1 MVARIFL
8 HGPGGSGKTYML
20 TRVILPV
27 YEYFLP
33 RASKG
38 VAAQNSAARLIA
50 GATFHYMAALTRG
63 QDLGLQKPTRA
74 RRDALRRRWLYVA
87 LAFLDE
93 ISLTP
98 PALLAVLND
107 SAHWGRES
115 LNTGSVRGCG
125 GSVPGDGD
133 IDHELT
139 ETLGNILCQIIAG
152 DFLQLNPVLN
162 HSLMEIFGVE
172 VPRAPTYE
180 RMDEQSRQRKRQI
193 DQKGLDIFGK
203 FLPQTIL
210 FRGSHRF
217 KAGDPLAAILNNM
230 RQEGFHPLSS
240 ELKDLIRKQVFR
252 PLAGDPRLDSNFVMR
267 DHEGRQVGPV
277 GFFAN
282 GMFSAINWDQVAR
295 LQQITVY
302 ESAKNSFGVTA
313 FKNTANGCPVRFLRH
328 FPAALGRS
336 FNFRFGRA
344 LEGVADVLTSFLFAK
359 GQVIFYA
366 QAVDLVHQKEYFND
380 KTVLRECLA
389 ITNMASKTCNLMSFC
404 PLHVGLRV
412 KITKK
417 LMAPELVQECPAE
430 IIAIHVHPEERYG
443 IPGCPPGLQQ
453 PPSGHPCWTE
463 GVCRLDFLPASITL
477 RVEAR
482 NFSCLGWRNVFS
494 FSCVNSFRC
503 KQLKMGKAPCVKKID
518 QDIGDDYTGECM
530 PGVWHLD
537 PIEDSFTLRIRRRGE
552 VHLNV
557 TRVQYP
563 LAPWMAGTYNNQ
575 QGKTVRNMG
584 HTIDFNKPDYFTTD
598 EYVQHVYMILGRA
611 TCLEWSLF
619 RNLPMLEDGSDI
631 DFTVFEHGPP
641 GYIAQFLKRL
651 EDWFCR

>member
-1 MVARIFL
+1 
-8 HGPGGSGKTYML
+8 ML
-20 TRVILPV
+20 TRLILPV
-27 YEYFLP
+27 YEHFLP

-38 VAAQNSAARLIA
+38 IAAQNSAARLIT
-50 GATFHYMAALTRG
+50 GATFHYMGALTRG

-98 PALLAVLND
+98 PSLLAVLND

-115 LNTGSVRGCG
+115 LITGSVSGCG
-125 GSVPGDGD
+125 GSASGGGDVD
-133 IDHELT
+133 CELM
-139 ETLGNILCQIIAG
+139 ETLGNVLCQIIAG

-180 RMDEQSRQRKRQI
+180 RMDEQNRQQKKNI
-193 DQKGLDIFGK
+193 DQRGLDIFGK
-203 FLPQTIL
+203 FLSQTIL

-217 KAGDPLAAILNNM
+217 KAGDPLATILSNM

-252 PLAGDPRLDSNFVMR
+252 PLAGDTRLDSNFVTR
-267 DHEGRQVGPV
+267 DQEGRQVGPT

-302 ESAKNSFGVTA
+302 ESAKNSLGVAA
-313 FKNTANGCPVRFLRH
+313 FKNTADGRPVRFLRH
-328 FPAALGRS
+328 FPPALGRS
-336 FNFRFGRA
+336 FNIRFGRC
-344 LEGVADVLTSFLFAK
+344 LEGVADVLTSFMVAK

-366 QAVDLVHQKEYFND
+366 QAVDLVRQKEYFND

-404 PLHVGLRV
+404 PLHLGLRV

-430 IIAIHVHPEERYG
+430 IVAIHVHPEERYG
-443 IPGCPPGLQQ
+443 IPGCPPGMPQ
-453 PPSGHPCWTE
+453 PPDGHSCWTE
-463 GVCRLDFLPASITL
+463 GVCRLDFLPGSVTL
-477 RVEAR
+477 RVEAG
-482 NFSCLGWRNVFS
+482 NFSLLGWKRKPYIYFPVS
-494 FSCVNSFRC
+494 
-503 KQLKMGKAPCVKKID
+503 
-518 QDIGDDYTGECM
+518 
-530 PGVWHLD
+530 
-537 PIEDSFTLRIRRRGE
+537 TL
-552 VHLNV
+552 
-557 TRVQYP
+557 
-563 LAPWMAGTYNNQ
+563 A
-575 QGKTVRNMG
+575 
-584 HTIDFNKPDYFTTD
+584 
-598 EYVQHVYMILGRA
+598 
-611 TCLEWSLF
+611 
-619 RNLPMLEDGSDI
+619 
-631 DFTVFEHGPP
+631 
-641 GYIAQFLKRL
+641 
-651 EDWFCR
+651 

>member
-1 MVARIFL
+1 MEMTIFSTCRGQDMVARIFL

-27 YEYFLP
+27 YEHFLP

-38 VAAQNSAARLIA
+38 IAAQNSAARLIT

-98 PALLAVLND
+98 PSLLAVLDD

-115 LNTGSVRGCG
+115 LITGSVRGGG
-125 GSVPGDGD
+125 GSVSGGGDVD
-133 IDHELT
+133 SQFM
-139 ETLGNILCQIIAG
+139 ETLGNILCQMFAG

-180 RMDEQSRQRKRQI
+180 RMDEHSRQRKQHI

-217 KAGDPLAAILNNM
+217 KAGDPLATILGNI
-230 RQEGFHPLSS
+230 RQEGFHPLSP

-252 PLAGDPRLDSNFVMR
+252 PLAGDTRLDSNFVMR
-267 DHEGRQVGPV
+267 DREGRQVGPT

-302 ESAKNSFGVTA
+302 ESAKNSFGVA
-313 FKNTANGCPVRFLRH
+313 ALQNTVDGRPVRLLRH
-328 FPAALGRS
+328 FPAAVSRS
-336 FNFRFGRA
+336 FNSRFGRA
-344 LEGVADVLTSFLFAK
+344 FDAAADVLTSFLFAR
-359 GQVIFYA
+359 GQVIYYA

-380 KTVLRECLA
+380 KSVLRECLA

-430 IIAIHVHPEERYG
+430 IIAIQVHPEERYG
-443 IPGCPPGLQQ
+443 IPGCPPGLPQ
-453 PPSGHPCWTE
+453 PPAGHPCWTE
-463 GVCRLDFLPASITL
+463 GVCRLDFLPASVTL
-477 RVEAR
+477 RVEAGTLT
-482 NFSCLGWRNVFS
+482 FLGWWVQ
-494 FSCVNSFRC
+494 VNTN
-503 KQLKMGKAPCVKKID
+503 LVWGDLVLN
-518 QDIGDDYTGECM
+518 IG
-530 PGVWHLD
+530 
-537 PIEDSFTLRIRRRGE
+537 F
-552 VHLNV
+552 
-557 TRVQYP
+557 P
-563 LAPWMAGTYNNQ
+563 L
-575 QGKTVRNMG
+575 V
-584 HTIDFNKPDYFTTD
+584 
-598 EYVQHVYMILGRA
+598 L
-611 TCLEWSLF
+611 LF
-619 RNLPMLEDGSDI
+619 KLSIPS
-631 DFTVFEHGPP
+631 HG
-641 GYIAQFLKRL
+641 F
-651 EDWFCR
+651 